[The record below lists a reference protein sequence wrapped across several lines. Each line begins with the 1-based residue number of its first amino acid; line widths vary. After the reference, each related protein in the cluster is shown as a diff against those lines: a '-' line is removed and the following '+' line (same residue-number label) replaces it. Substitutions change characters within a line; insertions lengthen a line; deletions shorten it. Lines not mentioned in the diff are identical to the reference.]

1 MPPWN
6 ERFEGSRVAST
17 DEIRAA
23 FPALERRHEG
33 FPVAYFD
40 GPGGTQVPRAVVEA
54 MADYLFRHNAN
65 THWAFP
71 TSAETDAALAGARR
85 VLADFVN
92 ASPDEIVFGANMTS
106 LTFRVSRALG
116 RRLGPSDAIVVTE
129 LDHHANIDPWPAL
142 ERERGITI
150 RQTRMIPETGQL
162 DWDDLDRCLNQHG
175 TKLLAIGA
183 ASNALGTINDVARA
197 VAMAHEAEALAFVD
211 AVHFAPHQ
219 LVDVQA
225 WGCDFM
231 VCSAYKFHGPHVGV
245 LHGKRELLRSLEV
258 TKLRPAPDTAP
269 ERLETGT
276 QNHEGI
282 VGAAAAVEFLA
293 GLVKEEQAGG
303 APRESNNWI
312 MSRRQRLATV
322 FDALHTRGMRTA
334 GTALAGLRRHSRRP
348 LVRPAALG
356 AADVDDL
363 ARCRQDP
370 RDGGRH
376 QAGAARDLRL
386 SWRFL
391 RQTVAER
398 LGQARDGLVRLGCAC
413 YTTEDEVDRVVE
425 SLRAITQGHD

>member
-6 ERFEGSRVAST
+6 ERFEGSRVASS

-23 FPALERRHEG
+23 FPALERRHGG

-71 TSAETDAALAGARR
+71 TSAETDAALAAARR

-129 LDHHANIDPWPAL
+129 LDHHANIDPWRAL
-142 ERERGITI
+142 ERERGVSIL
-150 RQTRMIPETGQL
+150 QTRMIPETGQL

-322 FDALHTRGMRTA
+322 FDALHTRGCALLERLWQGCAGIPGVRLFGPPPSASRTP
-334 GTALAGLRRHSRRP
+334 TIS
-348 LVRPAALG
+348 LVVAKIPATEVAIK
-356 AADVDDL
+356 L
-363 ARCRQDP
+363 ARRGIFASHGDFY
-370 RDGGRH
+370 
-376 QAGAARDLRL
+376 A
-386 SWRFL
+386 
-391 RQTVAER
+391 QTVAER

>member
-1 MPPWN
+1 M
-6 ERFEGSRVAST
+6 VST

-40 GPGGTQVPRAVVEA
+40 GPGGTQVPRVVVEA

-71 TSAETDAALAGARR
+71 ASAETDAALAGAQR

-116 RRLGPSDAIVVTE
+116 HRLGPGDSIVVTE
-129 LDHHANIDPWPAL
+129 LDHHANIDPWRAL

-197 VAMAHEAEALAFVD
+197 VAMAYEAEALAFVD

-258 TKLRPAPDTAP
+258 TKLRPAPDTVP

-293 GLVKEEQAGG
+293 GLVKEEQEDDGPG
-303 APRESNNWI
+303 EPNTWI
-312 MSRRQRLATV
+312 MTRRQQLATV
-322 FDALHTRGMRTA
+322 FHALHQRGCALLEQLWEGCGSIPDVRLFGPPPSAPRTPTISLVVA
-334 GTALAGLRRHSRRP
+334 KLPATEVAIRLAQRGIFASHGNFY
-348 LVRPAALG
+348 A
-356 AADVDDL
+356 
-363 ARCRQDP
+363 
-370 RDGGRH
+370 
-376 QAGAARDLRL
+376 
-386 SWRFL
+386 
-391 RQTVAER
+391 QTVAER
-398 LGQARDGLVRLGCAC
+398 LGQARDGLLRLGCAC
-413 YTTEDEVDRVVE
+413 YTTENEVDRVVE
-425 SLRAITQGHD
+425 TLRAIAQGHD

>member
-1 MPPWN
+1 MPPLN
-6 ERFEGSRVAST
+6 ERFQESRVVSA
-17 DEIRAA
+17 DEVRGA
-23 FPALERRHEG
+23 FPALERQHEG

-40 GPGGTQVPRAVVEA
+40 GPGGTQVPRTVVEA
-54 MADYLFRHNAN
+54 MANYLFQHNAN

-71 TSAETDAALAGARR
+71 TSAETDAALHGARR

-129 LDHHANIDPWPAL
+129 LDHHANIDPWRAL
-142 ERERGITI
+142 ARDRGITI
-150 RQTRMIPETGQL
+150 RQSRMIPETGQL
-162 DWDDLDRCLNQHG
+162 DWDDLDRCLSQHG

-183 ASNALGTINDVARA
+183 ASNAVGTINDVARA

-225 WGCDFM
+225 WDCDFV

-245 LHGKRELLRSLEV
+245 LYGKRALLRSLEV

-269 ERLETGT
+269 ERLEAGT

-293 GLVKEEQAGG
+293 GLVKEEQECVDPNELDA
-303 APRESNNWI
+303 WI
-312 MSRRQRLATV
+312 MTRRQRLATV
-322 FDALHTRGMRTA
+322 FQALHTRGCALLERLWEGCGCIPGVRLFGPPPGAPRTP
-334 GTALAGLRRHSRRP
+334 TIALVVAN
-348 LVRPAALG
+348 VPATEVAIR
-356 AADVDDL
+356 L
-363 ARCRQDP
+363 ARRGIFASHGDFY
-370 RDGGRH
+370 
-376 QAGAARDLRL
+376 A
-386 SWRFL
+386 
-391 RQTVAER
+391 QTVAER
-398 LGQARDGLVRLGCAC
+398 LGQARDGLLRLGCAC
-413 YTTEDEVDRVVE
+413 YTTENEVDRVVE
-425 SLRAITQGHD
+425 SLRAIAQGHE

>member
-6 ERFEGSRVAST
+6 ERSGESHVAST
-17 DEIRAA
+17 EEVRAA

-40 GPGGTQVPRAVVEA
+40 GPGGTQVPRTVVEA
-54 MADYLFRHNAN
+54 MASYLFQHNAN

-116 RRLGPSDAIVVTE
+116 RRLGPGDAIVVTE
-129 LDHHANIDPWPAL
+129 LDHHANIDPWRAL
-142 ERERGITI
+142 ERDRGITI
-150 RQTRMIPETGQL
+150 RQTRMLPETGQL
-162 DWDDLDRCLNQHG
+162 DWDDLDRCLSQHG
-175 TKLLAIGA
+175 TRLLAIGA
-183 ASNALGTINDVARA
+183 ASNAVGTINDVARA

-211 AVHFAPHQ
+211 AVHFAPHE

-225 WGCDFM
+225 WDCDFM

-245 LHGKRELLRSLEV
+245 LCGKRELLRSLEIA
-258 TKLRPAPDTAP
+258 KLRPAPDTVP
-269 ERLETGT
+269 ERLEAGT

-293 GLVKEEQAGG
+293 GLVKEEPESDALK
-303 APRESNNWI
+303 ESNNWI

-322 FDALHTRGMRTA
+322 FHALHTRGCALLERLWEGCGSIPGVRLFGPPPGAPRTP
-334 GTALAGLRRHSRRP
+334 TLALVVAS
-348 LVRPAALG
+348 VPATEVAIR
-356 AADVDDL
+356 L
-363 ARCRQDP
+363 ARR
-370 RDGGRH
+370 GIFASHGNFY
-376 QAGAARDLRL
+376 A
-386 SWRFL
+386 
-391 RQTVAER
+391 QTVAER
-398 LGQARDGLVRLGCAC
+398 LGQARHGLLRLGCAC
-413 YTTEDEVDRVVE
+413 YTTENEVDRVVE
-425 SLRAITQGHD
+425 SLREIVQGHD